1 MSKKSNQFSP
11 EVRER
16 AVRMVLEHRGEYP
29 SLWAAIDS
37 IAPKIG
43 CVPQT
48 LHTWVKRV
56 EVDSGVR
63 EGVSTSELQ
72 RLKELERENKELR
85 KANEILKLASA
96 FFRPGGARPPSEALK
111 GFIDQYRQAYGVE
124 SICKVLQVAPS
135 GYWRHAAQQR
145 NPQLRCPRAQR
156 DDTLVAHIER
166 VWQANMRVY
175 GADKVWKQMNRE
187 GIVVA
192 RCTVERLM
200 RRLRLQGVRR
210 GKVVRTTISDG
221 RAPCPL
227 DRVNRVFRADRPNQ
241 LWVSDFT
248 YVSTWQGWL
257 YVAFVIDV
265 YARRIVGWRVSSSMR
280 TDFVLDALEQALY
293 ARQPERD
300 GSLVCHS
307 DRGSQYV
314 SIRYTERLAQAGIEP
329 SVGSKGDSYDN
340 ALAETINGL
349 YKAELIHR
357 RAPWRTKESVELA
370 TLPWVSW
377 FNHHRLLEPIGYI
390 PPAEAEA
397 NYYRQLANQ
406 ASMVVA

>member
-1 MSKKSNQFSP
+1 M
-11 EVRER
+11 
-16 AVRMVLEHRGEYP
+16 
-29 SLWAAIDS
+29 
-37 IAPKIG
+37 
-43 CVPQT
+43 
-48 LHTWVKRV
+48 
-56 EVDSGVR
+56 
-63 EGVSTSELQ
+63 LQ
-72 RLKELERENKELR
+72 
-85 KANEILKLASA
+85 I
-96 FFRPGGARPPSEALK
+96 
-111 GFIDQYRQAYGVE
+111 
-124 SICKVLQVAPS
+124 APS
-135 GYWRHAAQQR
+135 GYRRHAALMR
-145 NPQLRCPRAQR
+145 EPGRRCARARR
-156 DDTLVAHIER
+156 DELLALQIER
-166 VWQANMRVY
+166 VWQANMQVY
-175 GADKVWKQMNRE
+175 GADKVWRQLRRE
-187 GIVVA
+187 GTAVA

-200 RRLRLQGVRR
+200 RKLGLRGVMR
-210 GKVVRTTISDG
+210 GKVVRTTVSDG
-221 RAPCPL
+221 KAPCPL
-227 DRVNRVFRADRPNQ
+227 DRVNRQFRAERPNQ

-265 YARRIVGWRVSSSMR
+265 FARRIVGWRVRSSMR

-300 GSLVCHS
+300 SSLIHHS

-314 SIRYTERLAQAGIEP
+314 SIRYTERLAEAGVEP

-357 RAPWRTKESVELA
+357 RAPWKTKEAVEFA
-370 TLPWVSW
+370 TLEWVSW

-406 ASMVVA
+406 PTTTAA

>member
-1 MSKKSNQFSP
+1 MKKTNKFSP

-16 AVRMVLEHRGEYP
+16 AVRMVQEQLGEYP
-29 SLWAAIDS
+29 SLWAAIES

-48 LHTWVKRV
+48 LNEWVKRA
-56 EVDSGVR
+56 EVDAGTR
-63 EGVSTSELQ
+63 EGVTTTEAL
-72 RLKELERENKELR
+72 RVKELEREVKELR
-85 KANEILKLASA
+85 RANEILKLASA
-96 FFRPGGARPPSEALK
+96 FFAPGGARPPTQVLK
-111 GFIDQYRQAYGVE
+111 AFIDQQRNAFGVE
-124 SICKVLQVAPS
+124 PLCKVLQVAPS
-135 GYWRHAAQQR
+135 AYWRHAALMR
-145 NPQLRCPRAQR
+145 EPHKRCARAKRDEVLMPQIQ
-156 DDTLVAHIER
+156 R
-166 VWQANMRVY
+166 VWQANMQVY
-175 GADKVWKQMNRE
+175 GADKVWRQLARE
-187 GIVVA
+187 GVTVA

-200 RRLRLQGVRR
+200 RSMGLRGVMR
-210 GKVVRTTISDG
+210 GKVVRTTVSDG
-221 RAPCPL
+221 KAPCPL
-227 DRVNRVFRADRPNQ
+227 DRVNRQFKADRPNQ

-257 YVAFVIDV
+257 YVAFVVDV
-265 YARRIVGWRVSSSMR
+265 FARRIVGWRVSSSMR

-314 SIRYTERLAQAGIEP
+314 SIRYTERLAEAGIEP

-357 RAPWRTKESVELA
+357 RAPWKTKEAVEFA
-370 TLPWVSW
+370 TLEWVSW

-406 ASMVVA
+406 ATAVVT

>member
-1 MSKKSNQFSP
+1 MD
-11 EVRER
+11 R
-16 AVRMVLEHRGEYP
+16 H
-29 SLWAAIDS
+29 
-37 IAPKIG
+37 
-43 CVPQT
+43 
-48 LHTWVKRV
+48 
-56 EVDSGVR
+56 
-63 EGVSTSELQ
+63 
-72 RLKELERENKELR
+72 
-85 KANEILKLASA
+85 
-96 FFRPGGARPPSEALK
+96 
-111 GFIDQYRQAYGVE
+111 RQAYGVE
-124 SICKVLQVAPS
+124 SICKVLQIAPS
-135 GYWRHAAQQR
+135 GYWRHVA
-145 NPQLRCPRAQR
+145 LRREPHKRCARVQR
-156 DDTLVAHIER
+156 DEALMPHIQR
-166 VWQANMRVY
+166 LWHANLQVY

-187 GIVVA
+187 GVSVA

-200 RRLRLQGVRR
+200 RRLGLRGVRR
-210 GKVVRTTISDG
+210 GKVVRTTVGDSKAI
-221 RAPCPL
+221 CPL
-227 DRVNRVFRADRPNQ
+227 DRVKRHFSAERPNQ

-265 YARRIVGWRVSSSMR
+265 FARRIVGWRVSSSMR

-300 GSLVCHS
+300 GTLVCHS

-314 SIRYTERLAQAGIEP
+314 SIRYTERLAEAGIEP

-357 RAPWRTKESVELA
+357 RAPWKTRESVELA
-370 TLPWVSW
+370 TLEWVSW

-397 NYYRQLANQ
+397 NYYRQLASQ
-406 ASMVVA
+406 AETPA

>member
-1 MSKKSNQFSP
+1 MRAF
-11 EVRER
+11 VDAHRE
-16 AVRMVLEHRGEYP
+16 
-29 SLWAAIDS
+29 
-37 IAPKIG
+37 
-43 CVPQT
+43 T
-48 LHTWVKRV
+48 
-56 EVDSGVR
+56 
-63 EGVSTSELQ
+63 
-72 RLKELERENKELR
+72 
-85 KANEILKLASA
+85 
-96 FFRPGGARPPSEALK
+96 F
-111 GFIDQYRQAYGVE
+111 GVE
-124 SICKVLQVAPS
+124 PICSVLQIAPS
-135 GYWRHAAQQR
+135 GYRRHAAQQR
-145 NPQLRCPRAQR
+145 NPALRCARARR
-156 DDTLVAHIER
+156 DDVLIPHIER
-166 VWQANMRVY
+166 VWQVNLQVY

-187 GIVVA
+187 GVEVA

-200 RRLRLQGVRR
+200 QRLGLRGVIR
-210 GKVVRTTISDG
+210 GKVVRTTISD
-221 RAPCPL
+221 AKTPCPL
-227 DRVNRVFRADRPNQ
+227 DRVNRQFKADRPNQ

-265 YARRIVGWRVSSSMR
+265 FARRIVGWRVSSSMH

-300 GSLVCHS
+300 GALIHHS

-314 SIRYTERLAQAGIEP
+314 SIRYSERLAEAGIEP

-357 RAPWRTKESVELA
+357 RAPWKTREALELA
-370 TLPWVSW
+370 TLEWVCW

-397 NYYRQLANQ
+397 NYYRQLASQ
-406 ASMVVA
+406 AETTA